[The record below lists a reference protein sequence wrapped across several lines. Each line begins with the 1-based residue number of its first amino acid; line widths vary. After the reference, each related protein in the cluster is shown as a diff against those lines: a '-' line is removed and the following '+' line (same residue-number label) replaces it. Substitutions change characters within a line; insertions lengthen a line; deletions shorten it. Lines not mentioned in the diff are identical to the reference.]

1 MEQIQNTLQ
10 KLIELM
16 GFEDFSVTYE
26 TDGKKFLIFIN
37 DDGVIKRTL
46 PQFVAD
52 LDYLIKIVAQKND
65 CTAVFIDINNY
76 RREREG
82 LILELAR
89 AAARKSVAEK
99 KEIPLPPMNAYER
112 RLIHLELAQ
121 RPDLKTES
129 IGEYKN
135 RYVIIKP
142 IN

>member
-1 MEQIQNTLQ
+1 MERIQNTLQ

-16 GFEDFSVTYE
+16 GFEDFSVNYE

-37 DDGVIKRTL
+37 DDGVVNRIL

-65 CTAVFIDINNY
+65 FTAVFIDINNY

-89 AAARKSVAEK
+89 AAARKSVAEQ

-129 IGEYKN
+129 IGDYKN

-142 IN
+142 LI